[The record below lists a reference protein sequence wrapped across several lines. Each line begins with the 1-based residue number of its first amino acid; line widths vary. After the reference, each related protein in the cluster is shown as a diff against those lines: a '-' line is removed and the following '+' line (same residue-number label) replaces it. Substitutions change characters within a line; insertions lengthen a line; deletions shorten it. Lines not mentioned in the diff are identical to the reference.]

1 MSAADFEAAAPRS
14 PKHPSLWVN
23 ELPFVALLAL
33 IVLGVAYTS
42 FSKQPLVGYWEF
54 LAPLFAAAC
63 VAAGWRSAGDRAARS
78 RLVLTQTLHWLAFLV
93 VMNLLLLPSVQ
104 RVFTANST
112 GLAIFTLLTLGA
124 FTAGVHVLSWRIC
137 LLGSI
142 MAFGIPAIAW
152 IENSALIFAL
162 AVAVALAIVVVF
174 FRYWGER
181 RRQPN
186 RDGERAPR

>member
-1 MSAADFEAAAPRS
+1 
-14 PKHPSLWVN
+14 
-23 ELPFVALLAL
+23 
-33 IVLGVAYTS
+33 
-42 FSKQPLVGYWEF
+42 
-54 LAPLFAAAC
+54 
-63 VAAGWRSAGDRAARS
+63 
-78 RLVLTQTLHWLAFLV
+78 
-93 VMNLLLLPSVQ
+93 MNLLLLPSVQ
-104 RVFTANST
+104 GVFTANST

-152 IENSALIFAL
+152 IENSALIFVL

>member
-63 VAAGWRSAGDRAARS
+63 VAAGWR
-78 RLVLTQTLHWLAFLV
+78 T
-93 VMNLLLLPSVQ
+93 
-104 RVFTANST
+104 
-112 GLAIFTLLTLGA
+112 
-124 FTAGVHVLSWRIC
+124 
-137 LLGSI
+137 
-142 MAFGIPAIAW
+142 PAT
-152 IENSALIFAL
+152 
-162 AVAVALAIVVVF
+162 
-174 FRYWGER
+174 
-181 RRQPN
+181 
-186 RDGERAPR
+186 APRARVWSSPKRCTGWPS